1 MRTEGEDVLLGL
13 KIYRIFLMDAVL
25 LAEKKFI
32 FLLLIWLLG
41 NWVFS
46 TLKCTLHLTFEGS
59 LCQVTQAATELESQ
73 AGARSHLVQCF
84 QFTKV
89 GAEKRSE
96 VAEVTQ
102 WLGPGLGGFWS
113 PLPSPNILRGCRL
126 GRNPSLRGPP
136 STCSHHTKSET
147 HSEKIL
153 STSPSN
159 VLKCLKCIHKCKGS
173 GCSQPA

>member
-1 MRTEGEDVLLGL
+1 MKRRGIMRTEGEDVLLGL
-13 KIYRIFLMDAVL
+13 KIYRIFMMDAVL

-89 GAEKRSE
+89 GVSREEKRGGRGHTVIRAGIGGILESPAFLKHPPRLQAGE
-96 VAEVTQ
+96 KPKPQ
-102 WLGPGLGGFWS
+102 GPTLHVF
-113 PLPSPNILRGCRL
+113 PSHKV
-126 GRNPSLRGPP
+126 RGPQWKD
-136 STCSHHTKSET
+136 S
-147 HSEKIL
+147 
-153 STSPSN
+153 
-159 VLKCLKCIHKCKGS
+159 
-173 GCSQPA
+173 

>member
-89 GAEKRSE
+89 GVSREEKRGGRGHTVIRAGIWGDSGVPCLPQTSSE
-96 VAEVTQ
+96 AAGWGETQ
-102 WLGPGLGGFWS
+102 ASGAH
-113 PLPSPNILRGCRL
+113 
-126 GRNPSLRGPP
+126 PP
-136 STCSHHTKSET
+136 RVPITQ
-147 HSEKIL
+147 
-153 STSPSN
+153 
-159 VLKCLKCIHKCKGS
+159 
-173 GCSQPA
+173 SQRPTVKRFLALLHLMS

>member
-1 MRTEGEDVLLGL
+1 MKRRGIMRTEGEDVLLGL
-13 KIYRIFLMDAVL
+13 KIYRIFMMDAVL

-96 VAEVTQ
+96 VAKVTQ
-102 WLGPGLGGFWS
+102 WLGPGFGGILES
-113 PLPSPNILRGCRL
+113 PAFPKHPPRLQAGEKPKPQGPTLHVFPS
-126 GRNPSLRGPP
+126 
-136 STCSHHTKSET
+136 
-147 HSEKIL
+147 
-153 STSPSN
+153 
-159 VLKCLKCIHKCKGS
+159 HKVRDPQWKDS
-173 GCSQPA
+173 